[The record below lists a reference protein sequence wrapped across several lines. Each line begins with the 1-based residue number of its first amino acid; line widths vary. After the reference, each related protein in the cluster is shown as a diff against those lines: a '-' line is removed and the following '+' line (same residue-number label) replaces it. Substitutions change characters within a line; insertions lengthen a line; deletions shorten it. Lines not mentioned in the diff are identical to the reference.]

1 MVGHLHPGQGETTL
15 QELEI
20 EMLQQRPRVNQ
31 GMPLEW
37 AMSAL
42 PKVSEWWSEHELWQG
57 SVVGPGGP
65 EFEEEW
71 PDSGRERSQCVP
83 SAQLR
88 MPGRLP
94 MKQKW
99 LKMYGPHP

>member
-15 QELEI
+15 QELETEI
-20 EMLQQRPRVNQ
+20 LQQRPQVNL

-37 AMSAL
+37 AMPAL
-42 PKVSEWWSEHELWQG
+42 PKVSEWWSEHELRLG
-57 SVVGPGGP
+57 SVVGQSDP
-65 EFEEEW
+65 ESEEEW
-71 PDSGRERSQCVP
+71 PDSGREQSQCVP

-94 MKQKW
+94 MK
-99 LKMYGPHP
+99 